1 MCEWSVADKWTSRA
15 KVKCSGD
22 PKWRRAVQAFTS
34 SVHVFW
40 LARARNNGLGDGSEC
55 VCRLGI
61 GGDVAGIWR
70 GECQRESSPLV
81 DGAHGSAGLSQRSLL
96 CLTDY
101 YQPPAS
107 SSLPTHYSSNSQTL
121 SRFFNLVQA
130 RHSICP
136 TSPSPPQQSLP
147 LRRRLLAR
155 THQSPYTVH
164 QAPTPGLPQ
173 TA

>member
-1 MCEWSVADKWTSRA
+1 MCLPAGV
-15 KVKCSGD
+15 
-22 PKWRRAVQAFTS
+22 
-34 SVHVFW
+34 
-40 LARARNNGLGDGSEC
+40 
-55 VCRLGI
+55 

-136 TSPSPPQQSLP
+136 TSPSPPQHSLP

-173 TA
+173 TAYPTDLPRTTYHTCHTNHFPDITYAMAVELSPSELGFKRMSA